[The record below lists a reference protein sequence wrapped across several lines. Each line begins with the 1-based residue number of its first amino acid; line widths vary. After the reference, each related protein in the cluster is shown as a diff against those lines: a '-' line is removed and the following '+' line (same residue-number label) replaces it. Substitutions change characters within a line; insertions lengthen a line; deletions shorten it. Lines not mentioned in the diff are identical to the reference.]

1 MYKHLTITTIAA
13 SLLLAPMTACESLP
27 GDRTSQSTVIG
38 GAAGAAAGALIG
50 GEGNRLVGALIG
62 GAAGAGGGY
71 LIGAETDWFEDDAD
85 KDADTEARQ
94 AVKQAQNDPATAAQA
109 RDAQTA
115 DVNGD
120 GFVTLDEV
128 VAMQQAGFSNA
139 QMIDRLEAT
148 GQVFDLNAEQRD
160 YLRDNG
166 VNNRVIA
173 RLPEINRETRDE
185 ILPPDDRVI
194 SG

>member
-1 MYKHLTITTIAA
+1 MYTRLLTTATISA
-13 SLLLAPMTACESLP
+13 SLLLVPATGCESLP
-27 GDRTSQSTVIG
+27 GDRTTQSTVIG

-71 LIGAETDWFEDDAD
+71 LIGAKTDWFEDDDEANS
-85 KDADTEARQ
+85 EARQ
-94 AVKQAQNDPATAAQA
+94 AVRQARDDPATAAEA
-109 RDAQTA
+109 RAAESA
-115 DVNGD
+115 DINAD

-128 VAMQQAGFSNA
+128 VAMQAAGFSNA
-139 QMIDRLEAT
+139 EMIDRLEAT

-166 VNNRVIA
+166 VSNRVIA
-173 RLPEINRETRDE
+173 RLPEINRQTRDE
-185 ILPPDDRVI
+185 LLPPDDRVI